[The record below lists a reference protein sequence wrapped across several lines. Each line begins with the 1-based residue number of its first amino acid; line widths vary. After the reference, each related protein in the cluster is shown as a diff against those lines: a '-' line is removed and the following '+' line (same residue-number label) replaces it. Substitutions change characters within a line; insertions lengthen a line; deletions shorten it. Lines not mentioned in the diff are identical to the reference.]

1 MEFQYLIM
9 VGPLQLDHRVVEQVR
24 IVTLVQL
31 ITSLVHL
38 VVVHLNPI
46 QVQVIK

>member
-1 MEFQYLIM
+1 MI
-9 VGPLQLDHRVVEQVR
+9 VADPIQLDQKVVEQVQ
-24 IVTLVQL
+24 IVTLVTRL
-31 ITSLVHL
+31 TSLVDL